1 MDRLAKIYLK
11 FYSHLSSFCA
21 KYVARFG
28 KAVTIAALVFLA
40 ILVVLYERVDE
51 HAQNN
56 QPRRADTLIVLGS
69 AVWNGGRASP
79 AMAARIGRAIELY
92 RAGYAPNLIL
102 TGGVGNNPP
111 SEAQVMKNIALSAG
125 VPENALVLEDRSHST
140 EENLAN
146 AKAIM
151 DARGWHTALIVSAP
165 YHLLRAETIAHD
177 LNMDAHA
184 VPSTNDPTFTPPM
197 LRVWYTTRESLALV
211 WYYTSRVIG
220 EPEWLY
226 VWLKGRI

>member
-1 MDRLAKIYLK
+1 MDRLAKKSID
-11 FYSHLSSFCA
+11 FYTHLTSFRA
-21 KYVARFG
+21 KYLRRFG
-28 KAVTIAALVFLA
+28 KAVAFATLVFLA
-40 ILVVLYERVDE
+40 ILVVLYQHVDAY
-51 HAQNN
+51 AQNN

-79 AMAARIGRAIELY
+79 ALAARIQKGIELY
-92 RAGYAPNLIL
+92 RAGYAPYLIL

-125 VPENALVLEDRSHST
+125 IPENALVLEDRSHST

-151 DARGWHTALIVSAP
+151 DSRGWRTALIVSAP

-177 LNMDAHA
+177 LNIDAFA

-211 WYYTSRVIG
+211 WYYASRVIG
-220 EPEWLY
+220 EPTWLY
-226 VWLKGRI
+226 AWLKGRI